1 MEYSLLERTIE
12 GELIPLAQDAGMGVL
27 PWSPLKS
34 GFLSGK
40 YRRDQTG
47 PTDTKR
53 SAVLGRPSEAQFT
66 VIEALASVAEEIGAS
81 PAAVALSWVQNR
93 PGVSSTLI
101 GPRTLEHLESN
112 LAGLE
117 ELSPR
122 PQPQCGPDAQVRGRH
137 RGRTD
142 QRRVSAAAREHR
154 PLLRRTHRR
163 CAGAPASSGFHG
175 FCRFEEWWSATG
187 VSGCRPGERP
197 AQTTLI
203 NLEGFTMTATAAR
216 TAEQTTDV
224 PEIADPSKVAPKDA
238 RELSKLF
245 FDQLEVLEEGT
256 PEYQYARN
264 TLIEMNMS
272 LVRFA
277 AGRFRSRGP
286 EEMEDIV
293 QVGMIGLIK
302 AIDRFELSREVEFT
316 SFAVPYIVGEIKRF
330 FRDTTWAVHVP
341 RRLQEARVQLAR
353 AADEL
358 RSRLG
363 RVPTTKELSE
373 LMSLPENEVVEA
385 QLASNGYRS
394 ASLDAAINGSEDG
407 EAALADFIGDE
418 DAALGL
424 VEDFHALAPMIAE
437 LDERER
443 KIIHWRFVEELTQA
457 EIGERLGVSQMHVSR
472 LLSRLLAGLR
482 EGMLSTT

>member
-1 MEYSLLERTIE
+1 M
-12 GELIPLAQDAGMGVL
+12 
-27 PWSPLKS
+27 
-34 GFLSGK
+34 
-40 YRRDQTG
+40 
-47 PTDTKR
+47 
-53 SAVLGRPSEAQFT
+53 
-66 VIEALASVAEEIGAS
+66 
-81 PAAVALSWVQNR
+81 
-93 PGVSSTLI
+93 
-101 GPRTLEHLESN
+101 
-112 LAGLE
+112 
-117 ELSPR
+117 
-122 PQPQCGPDAQVRGRH
+122 
-137 RGRTD
+137 
-142 QRRVSAAAREHR
+142 
-154 PLLRRTHRR
+154 
-163 CAGAPASSGFHG
+163 
-175 FCRFEEWWSATG
+175 
-187 VSGCRPGERP
+187 
-197 AQTTLI
+197 
-203 NLEGFTMTATAAR
+203 MTATAAQ
-216 TAEQTTDV
+216 TAEQTVDV
-224 PEIADPSKVAPKDA
+224 PEIADPSKVAPRDA

-245 FDQLEVLEEGT
+245 FDQLETLEEGT

-353 AADEL
+353 ASDEL

-363 RVPTTKELSE
+363 RAPTTKELSE

-385 QLASNGYRS
+385 QLASNGYKS
-394 ASLDAAINGSEDG
+394 ASLDAAINSSEDG
-407 EAALADFIGDE
+407 ESALADFIGDE

-437 LDERER
+437 LDDRER